1 MHECTETLYHR
12 LHIFA
17 ISHCN
22 KTSAIC
28 CCQQH
33 TLQQEVAGLKKDGRR
48 AAVRC
53 AALVLLILVCIFLL
67 MEKNLSQ
74 TLLDMAYATA
84 HSIALETVNRAAQQ
98 VVGEGVA
105 YDELMDV
112 QTDAQGRVSMLRANT
127 MRMNQLATQTAI
139 IAQEKLNSIENQLVE
154 IPLGAALG
162 IRFLGGAGP
171 RISVQIVPIGAVNTH
186 YETEFETAGINQTR
200 HKIFLTLETSVSL
213 IVPADSRVVSVN
225 STVPIAESIIIGQV
239 PDSFVDVNDTEDMLN
254 LIP

>member
-1 MHECTETLYHR
+1 MKTGRKKHVLRTVILTL
-12 LHIFA
+12 LLAA
-17 ISHCN
+17 I
-22 KTSAIC
+22 
-28 CCQQH
+28 
-33 TLQQEVAGLKKDGRR
+33 LF
-48 AAVRC
+48 
-53 AALVLLILVCIFLL
+53 LIL
-67 MEKNLSQ
+67 EQNLSR

-98 VVGEGVA
+98 AVGEGIA
-105 YDELMDV
+105 YDQLMEV
-112 QTDAQGRVSMLRANT
+112 QVDAQGRVSMLRANT

-139 IAQEKLNSIENQLVE
+139 MAQQQLNSIENQTVE

-213 IVPADSRVVSVN
+213 IVPADSRRVSVT